1 MNNLKGLI
9 YIRDNELC
17 RFKNIIKLGIT
28 SSIKNRNDSYLTYE
42 HEWGEFILV
51 IEVELDK
58 LKMVD
63 NYMKVYFKKYNNY
76 KGYGTEY
83 YDRDIIQLVEPYLR
97 AMNIEYKVL
106 SDNEINFMERKL
118 RFNVI
123 KTKNKKKYKNIINKI
138 NVCEFIEKLK
148 ENKIKRNKVQDNE
161 IIVVEYREPN
171 YQQQNILDNIDNFYQ
186 TNDIGKLIWA
196 CGLGKALL
204 SILIVKKL
212 HFKNIVIGV
221 PSNYLQKQI
230 KNEILKIFPNKNNIL
245 FVGGEKQDG
254 IESTTSKNNIKEFII
269 NNDDFKF
276 IITTYH
282 SCYLLID
289 DDIQFNF
296 KIGDEAHHLVGI
308 DKEEERGFRLFHKII
323 SEKALFM
330 TATEKIIE
338 RKNYNNFSMDDE
350 TVFGKYIDNKS
361 VCWAI
366 ENKKITDYNICVL
379 KNTEDEVDEII
390 NKLMIDVSNKELFIS
405 AFMTLKSFEKYN
417 DLSHILLYTN
427 TTEDAELSKKYVD
440 YLLNYNE
447 AQYIKE
453 KVMESL
459 NSSCKNVSKLFSMR
473 KQDIYNNALHS
484 KNSSNLDIE
493 INEFKH
499 SRFGIISCV
508 YIFGEGFDLPKLNG
522 VCIAGNMQSEIRI
535 VQYLLRPN
543 RLEYGNPNKKAYVII
558 PYIDTDDWE
567 KENKSYEKVRTIV
580 SQMRNVDETIE
591 QKIFLSTR
599 VKKME
604 KENKIIDEG
613 CRMIYYENYLFE
625 ENSNELNKI
634 KLRLRYSKAL
644 GSKFT
649 EEQDEYNYVKS
660 INRSLNIQSKRE
672 YNDKEYIHSNFIKYP
687 EDYFKAKGV
696 WTDWYDFMGTD
707 TSKFIQ
713 SKQEWINFCKGK
725 KIKSLEDYNEKCNL
739 YDILPKEPSD
749 FYPHFSRISRELG
762 FDRLRR

>member
-1 MNNLKGLI
+1 MSYLKGLI

-17 RFKNIIKLGIT
+17 RLKNIIKLGIT
-28 SSIKNRNDSYLTYE
+28 SSLKNRNDSYITYE
-42 HEWGEFILV
+42 HEYGEFILV
-51 IEVELDK
+51 IEIDLDK
-58 LKMVD
+58 MKTIDKYLKS
-63 NYMKVYFKKYNNY
+63 YFKNFNNY
-76 KGYGTEY
+76 KGMGTEY
-83 YDRDIIQLVEPYLR
+83 YDREIISLVEPYLQLMNINYKKLSEYEISFMER
-97 AMNIEYKVL
+97 KEKLKSKKNYKIKTIFDNLNSREFINKLKTNNIKQKNKIINIEYK
-106 SDNEINFMERKL
+106 
-118 RFNVI
+118 
-123 KTKNKKKYKNIINKI
+123 
-138 NVCEFIEKLK
+138 
-148 ENKIKRNKVQDNE
+148 
-161 IIVVEYREPN
+161 EPN
-171 YQQQNILDNIDNFYQ
+171 YQQQIILNDIDIFYKI
-186 TNDIGKLIWA
+186 NDIGKLIWA

-204 SILIVKKL
+204 SILIVKKIE
-212 HFKNIVIGV
+212 FKNVVIGV

-254 IESTTSKNNIKEFII
+254 IESTTNKNIIKEFII
-269 NNDDFKF
+269 KNNDYKF

-282 SCYLLID
+282 SCYLLVD
-289 DDIQFNF
+289 QDIQFDF
-296 KIGDEAHHLVGI
+296 KIGDEAHHLVGLE
-308 DKEEERGFRLFHKII
+308 KEEERGFRLFHKIM
-323 SEKALFM
+323 SEKSLFM

-338 RKNYNNFSMDDE
+338 RKTYNNFSMDDE
-350 TVFGKYIDNKS
+350 TIFGKYIDNKS
-361 VCWAI
+361 VYWAI

-405 AFMTLKSFEKYN
+405 AFMTLKSFEKYR
-417 DLSHILLYTN
+417 DLTHILLYTN
-427 TTEDAELSKKYVD
+427 TTEDAELSKKYID
-440 YLLNYNE
+440 YLLSYNE
-447 AQYIKE
+447 TQYRKE

-459 NSSCKNVSKLFSMR
+459 NSSCKNVSKLFSIR

-493 INEFKH
+493 LNQFKTT
-499 SRFGIISCV
+499 RYGIISCV

-543 RLEYGNPNKKAYVII
+543 RLEHGNPNKKAYVII

-599 VKKME
+599 EKKME
-604 KENKIIDEG
+604 RENKRVEDG

-672 YNDKEYIHSNFIKYP
+672 YNEKEHIHSNFIKNP
-687 EDYFKAKGV
+687 EEYFKAKGV

-725 KIKSLEDYNEKCNL
+725 KIKSLEDYNEKCDL

-762 FDRLRR
+762 FDCLRR